1 MEKRVNKLP
10 KLPVGIQSFEK
21 LREDDFLYVDKT
33 QAIFNLLQSA
43 GYFFLSRPRRFGK
56 SLTLSTIKAIY
67 EGKQE
72 LFKDLWIEDQWD
84 WSQTRPVIHFSFSK
98 MDYQDSGL
106 TEAIK
111 QTLHFQAELHQ
122 ITLESTTIKNLFSEL
137 LNKLAQ
143 QQGKVVLLIDEYDK
157 PLIDYLDDI
166 PTAKANQKTLKTF
179 YSVLKDSDP
188 ELEFVLLTGISK
200 FSKVSVFSD
209 LNNLFDLT
217 FAPQAATLTG
227 YTQAELEHYFAPY
240 LPAAM
245 KALELSKPDLLDKL
259 QEWYNGYS
267 WDTRH
272 HVYNPF
278 AILNF
283 FSFNDFRN
291 FWFESGTPTFLPQL
305 MKAQQVFEIDDIE
318 LDELAFSSYSIE
330 KLQVI
335 PILFQTGYLTLK
347 SREEYGF
354 YRLGYPNREV
364 RASMMAYLIGE
375 MRHAEPALSTPTVV
389 YLHKAFLA
397 NDVEQVIELIKTIF
411 KNIPSQIFIKE
422 AESYY
427 HSLIYLVFYYLGQYS
442 ESEVNTNNGR
452 LDCVVKTPERIY
464 VIEFKLNKTA
474 AAALQQI
481 KDKSY
486 AEKYRADPREK
497 VMLGINFSSESKS
510 VEGWEMEV
518 LV

>member
-1 MEKRVNKLP
+1 MNQPL

-21 LREDDFLYVDKT
+21 LREDKLLYVDKT
-33 QAIFNLLQSA
+33 RDIFNLLQSA

-67 EGKQE
+67 EGRQQ
-72 LFKDLWIEDQWD
+72 LFEGLWIEDQWD
-84 WSQTRPVIHFSFSK
+84 WQQTHPVIHFSFSNIGYR
-98 MDYQDSGL
+98 DLGL
-106 TEAIK
+106 EGAIK
-111 QTLHFQAELHQ
+111 AELAEISRRHQ
-122 ITLESTTIKNLFSEL
+122 ITLTQTSIARQFREL
-137 LNKLAQ
+137 IEALS

-157 PLIDYLDDI
+157 PLIDYLDDL
-166 PTAKANQKTLKTF
+166 PTAQANQKTLKTF

-188 ELEFVLLTGISK
+188 YLEFVLLTGISK
-200 FSKVSVFSD
+200 FSKVSIFSD

-217 FAPQAATLTG
+217 FAPQAMTLTG
-227 YTQAELEHYFAPY
+227 YTQEELEHYFAPY
-240 LPAAM
+240 FPAAM
-245 KALELSKPDLLDKL
+245 AALELSEQQLLDKL

-272 HVYNPF
+272 RVYNPF

-291 FWFESGTPTFLPQL
+291 FWFESGTPTFLPRL
-305 MKAQQVFEIDDIE
+305 MKEQQVFEVDDIE

-364 RASMMAYLIGE
+364 RASMMAYLIAE
-375 MRHAEPALSTPTVV
+375 MRHAEPAFTTPTVV
-389 YLHKAFLA
+389 YLHKAFQA
-397 NDVEQVIELIKTIF
+397 NDMERVIELIKTIF
-411 KNIPSQIFIKE
+411 ANIPSHIFIKE

-427 HSLIYLVFYYLGQYS
+427 HSLIYLVFFYLGQYS

-452 LDCVVKTPERIY
+452 LDCVVKTPEQIY
-464 VIEFKLNKTA
+464 VLEFKLNQSA
-474 AAALQQI
+474 EIALQQI
-481 KDKSY
+481 KDKGY

-497 VMLGINFSSESKS
+497 VLLGINFSSESKS
-510 VEGWEMEV
+510 VEGWLMET